1 MNGPPLDPQRSP
13 SERFALIVTNL
24 VRLGGLV
31 VAMNEALIEP
41 VIRPGA
47 IAIAA
52 LMMAGAQSLE
62 TFLGSFF
69 GGGKGP

>member
-13 SERFALIVTNL
+13 FEKFALIVTNL

-31 VAMNEALIEP
+31 VAVNEALVEP
-41 VIRPGA
+41 TIRPSA

-52 LMMAGAQSLE
+52 LMMAGAQSLD

-69 GGGKGP
+69 GAPKK